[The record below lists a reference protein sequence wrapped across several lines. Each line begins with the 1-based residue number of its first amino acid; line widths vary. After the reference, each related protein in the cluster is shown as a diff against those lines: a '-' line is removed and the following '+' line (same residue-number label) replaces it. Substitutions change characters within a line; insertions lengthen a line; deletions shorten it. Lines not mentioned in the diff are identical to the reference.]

1 MIKTVTFNA
10 AGGPITA
17 KAIFLGNMVVG
28 YDLNLREKDS
38 NNQVTLL
45 SADNVTT
52 PVNNSK
58 DLPVPVAGND
68 GKRVILNGGLSA
80 TDPVNF
86 PKYKTRLELYQDGIL
101 IGCADET
108 GNLGNTAQKS
118 MVGIELQK
126 NQPLA
131 L

>member
-1 MIKTVTFNA
+1 MIKTVTFNE

-28 YDLNLREKDS
+28 YDLALREKGS
-38 NNQVTLL
+38 NDQVTLL

-52 PVNNSK
+52 PANNSK
-58 DLPVPVAGND
+58 DLPGPVAGND
-68 GKRVILNGGLSA
+68 GKRVILNAGLSA
-80 TDPVNF
+80 NDPANQ
-86 PKYKTRLELYQDGIL
+86 PKYEIRLELYQDGIL
-101 IGCADET
+101 IGSASET

-131 L
+131 S